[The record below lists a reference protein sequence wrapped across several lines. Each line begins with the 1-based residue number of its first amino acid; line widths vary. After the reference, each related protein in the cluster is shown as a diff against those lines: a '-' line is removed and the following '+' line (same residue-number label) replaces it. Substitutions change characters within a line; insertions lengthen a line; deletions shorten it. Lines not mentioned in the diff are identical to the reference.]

1 MNSKIIPV
9 NDDASDIMKITPLG
23 AGQEVGRSC
32 ILVEYKNKTI
42 LLDCGLHPAYTG
54 IAALPFFDE
63 IDPSTIDLLLITQ
76 YAQQYSYKKFPCR
89 PCCRTPVLY
98 GKDEFQ
104 RQSLYDTSY

>member
-1 MNSKIIPV
+1 MSKRKVAPTLVPV
-9 NDDASDIMKITPLG
+9 NDESDIMKITPLG

-76 YAQQYSYKKFPCR
+76 C
-89 PCCRTPVLY
+89 VLY
-98 GKDEFQ
+98 VIVRINMVDRHKK
-104 RQSLYDTSY
+104 LYTIQ